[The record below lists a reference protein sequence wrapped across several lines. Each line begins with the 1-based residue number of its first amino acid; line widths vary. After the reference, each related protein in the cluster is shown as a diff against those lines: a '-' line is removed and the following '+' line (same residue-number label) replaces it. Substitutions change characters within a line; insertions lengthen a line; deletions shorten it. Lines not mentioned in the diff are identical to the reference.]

1 MGFPKPERKKIIKEM
16 DLPAI
21 AKQLYREK
29 KRLNSKEDFE

>member
-1 MGFPKPERKKIIKEM
+1 M

-29 KRLNSKEDFE
+29 KKLNSKEDFEWREGLLNSV